1 MGVDACAR
9 GWIGIVLDGAGAHA
23 LYARTISRLAQA
35 ARERYTITV
44 MAIDIPIGL
53 PDTGV
58 RQADLLARRAVGPR
72 AASVFPT
79 PVRSALDHDHY
90 GAAALAQRERTGGR
104 GLSAQAFSLRTKI
117 REVEAWLP
125 AARTQVAET
134 HPEVCFAAMAGAA
147 LAYAKKTWA
156 GEELRRRLL
165 AGAGI
170 ELPADLGAA
179 GGEAAVDDVLD
190 AAAAAWTA
198 ARIAAGTAHRLPDPP
213 EVFSDGLPSAIW
225 C

>member
-23 LYARTISRLAQA
+23 LHARTITQLAQA
-35 ARERYTITV
+35 AREQYAIMV

-58 RQADLLARRAVGPR
+58 RQADLLARGAVGPR

-79 PVRSALDHDHY
+79 PVRAALDHDLY
-90 GAAALAQRERTGGR
+90 AAAVLAQRERTGGR
-104 GLSAQAFSLRTKI
+104 GLSAQAFSLRAKI

-125 AARTQVAET
+125 AAGVRVAET
-134 HPEVCFAAMAGAA
+134 HPEVCFAALAGAV
-147 LAYAKKTWA
+147 LAHAKKTWA
-156 GEELRRRLL
+156 GAELRRRLL
-165 AGAGI
+165 AGAGMD
-170 ELPADLGAA
+170 LPADLGAA
-179 GGEAAVDDVLD
+179 GRAAAVDDVLD

-198 ARIAAGTAHRLPDPP
+198 TRIAAGEARCLPDPP
-213 EVFSDGLPSAIW
+213 EVFTDGLPSAIW